1 MLART
6 ADGLYWL
13 ARYMERAENV
23 ARILSAGQRMASV
36 TRSVGSESNE
46 WESTLAAAGCAVSY
60 REKHDEITPEGVV
73 DFLVRDRDN
82 PSSVLSCL
90 ETARRN
96 ARAVR
101 TALTADMWEALN
113 DTWLELRTFESSAG
127 AAGERILRLLEWVKH
142 RSLLFHGA
150 YANTMLRNDAFYF
163 TQLGTFLE
171 RADNTARILDV
182 KYHVLL
188 PQSENVG
195 GPLDYSHWESILRAV
210 SALRAYHW
218 VYHTRLAPWTIA
230 DLLILRPEMPRSLL
244 ACYAQITQT
253 ARPAGRGLRRQARR
267 VPPARRRDPRET
279 PFRAHRVDHPVGPA
293 RVPDRHRRR
302 RHRGESRHQRVL
314 PAGDPGC
321 WSTRYGC
328 RCAVASRVRGTSAPA
343 LQLPEPRPSSSTR
356 AAG

>member
-1 MLART
+1 VLSRT

-23 ARILSAGQRMASV
+23 ARILSAGQRMASM
-36 TRSVGSESNE
+36 TRSVGSQSNE
-46 WESTLAAAGCAVSY
+46 WESTLVAAGCSASY
-60 REKHDEITPEGVV
+60 REKHDDITAGGVV
-73 DFLVRDRDN
+73 DFLVRDSDN
-82 PSSVLSCL
+82 ASSVLSCL

-113 DTWLELRTFESSAG
+113 DTWLELRSFDSVEG
-127 AAGERILRLLEWVKH
+127 AGERVLRRLEWVKH

-188 PQSENVG
+188 PKSEAVG
-195 GPLDYSHWESILRAV
+195 GPLDYCQWESILRAV

-218 VYHTRLAPWTIA
+218 VYHSRLMPWRIA

-244 ACYAQITQT
+244 ACYAQITRHLELLAET
-253 ARPAGRGLRRQARR
+253 YGGKRG
-267 VPPARRRDPRET
+267 EC
-279 PFRAHRVDHPVGPA
+279 
-293 RVPDRHRRR
+293 HRRA
-302 RHRGESRHQRVL
+302 GEIHARL
-314 PAGDPGC
+314 
-321 WSTRYGC
+321 RYG
-328 RCAVASRVRGTSAPA
+328 RIETIIQSGLHEFLTTLVDDTIAVGREIGEFY
-343 LQLPEPRPSSSTR
+343 LN
-356 AAG
+356 